1 MPKGLLLLDGFEEEE
16 DETSYSTEKMTVDEG
31 KRGQK
36 RATSQERATASASK
50 PAKGGG
56 GKQGAKAGGKGK
68 QSKGEDSSSSS
79 EKKHVSQAML
89 ENKALMSL
97 MVKQIL
103 NSAQTG
109 RDLMGVLYDTWIVP
123 IECQMIQVAKKQN
136 MKYSEKVKTR
146 GHGLGPPHLYT
157 FGGVLAGLAS
167 MVKDTENMVPVQQV
181 IENYI
186 EKEATAKGETI
197 KFCRINKVYDSS
209 KFRLTMAFSPT
220 AEAMTARQII
230 MTALHKQQEF
240 EHKQGRPP
248 PSFMERELADWLQA
262 LLA

>member
-1 MPKGLLLLDGFEEEE
+1 MTKGLLLEGFEEEE
-16 DETSYSTEKMTVDEG
+16 EEITTEKMTVDEG

-36 RATSQERATASASK
+36 RATTQDAANSPAPK

-68 QSKGEDSSSSS
+68 QSKGEDSSSS
-79 EKKHVSQAML
+79 EKKHVNQAML

-123 IECQMIQVAKKQN
+123 IECQLIQVAKKQN
-136 MKYSEKVKTR
+136 LKYSEKVKAR

-157 FGGVLAGLAS
+157 FGGVLSGLAS
-167 MVKDTENMVPVQQV
+167 MVKDTESMIPVQEV
-181 IENYI
+181 IDNYI

-197 KFCRINKVYDSS
+197 KICRVSKACDSS
-209 KFRLTMAFSPT
+209 KHRLTMAFSPT
-220 AEAMTARQII
+220 AEAMAARQAI
-230 MTALHKQQEF
+230 MTALHKQKEF

-248 PSFMERELADWLQA
+248 PSYMERELAEWLQT

>member
-1 MPKGLLLLDGFEEEE
+1 
-16 DETSYSTEKMTVDEG
+16 
-31 KRGQK
+31 
-36 RATSQERATASASK
+36 
-50 PAKGGG
+50 
-56 GKQGAKAGGKGK
+56 
-68 QSKGEDSSSSS
+68 
-79 EKKHVSQAML
+79 ML

-136 MKYSEKVKTR
+136 MKYSEKVNTR